1 MECRRRG
8 RELGFGDALALLES
22 FRSGMNA
29 TQTVQIIVMESF
41 PAEIDAQV
49 KQFRICVVGLFQLT

>member
-1 MECRRRG
+1 
-8 RELGFGDALALLES
+8 
-22 FRSGMNA
+22 MNA

>member
-1 MECRRRG
+1 
-8 RELGFGDALALLES
+8 
-22 FRSGMNA
+22 
-29 TQTVQIIVMESF
+29 MESF